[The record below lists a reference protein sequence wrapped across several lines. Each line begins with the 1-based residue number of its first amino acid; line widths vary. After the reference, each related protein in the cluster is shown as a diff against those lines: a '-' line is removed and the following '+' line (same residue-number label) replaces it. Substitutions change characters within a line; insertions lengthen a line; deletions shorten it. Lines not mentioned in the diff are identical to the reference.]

1 MDALGPENCADSAL
15 PCLYLHGHEFDIRTV
30 MNNSPA
36 YLLLDIVLF
45 ALYSEMLLSLA
56 GQTMKS

>member
-1 MDALGPENCADSAL
+1 MDDALGPENCADSAL
-15 PCLYLHGHEFDIRTV
+15 PCLYLHGHEFDTRTV

-45 ALYSEMLLSLA
+45 ALYSE
-56 GQTMKS
+56 